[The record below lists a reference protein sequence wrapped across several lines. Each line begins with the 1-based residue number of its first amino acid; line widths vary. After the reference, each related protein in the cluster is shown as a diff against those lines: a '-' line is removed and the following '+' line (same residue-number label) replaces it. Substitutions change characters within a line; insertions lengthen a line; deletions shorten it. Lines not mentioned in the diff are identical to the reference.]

1 LRDFELPI
9 QEELDKMDV
18 QERMNV
24 FRRYFAF
31 SRHNRLIIQQ
41 SLIMSALDA
50 SYISKVKEI
59 ENAQKK
65 DFFDTLKN
73 IKSYGY
79 LDDFLIAVKEEIQAL
94 QKITDTYEKRM
105 NQLKSSS

>member
-1 LRDFELPI
+1 MRGFELPRR
-9 QEELDKMDV
+9 EELDKMDF

-31 SRHNRLIIQQ
+31 SRYSRLIIQQ
-41 SLIMSALDA
+41 SLIISALDA
-50 SYISKVKEI
+50 SYISKVKEV

-65 DFFDTLKN
+65 EFFDILKK

-79 LDDFLIAVKEEIQAL
+79 LDDFLIAVKEEIQAI
-94 QKITDTYEKRM
+94 QKITDAYEKRM
-105 NQLKSSS
+105 NLLK

>member
-1 LRDFELPI
+1 MPR
-9 QEELDKMDV
+9 QEELDKMDF

-31 SRHNRLIIQQ
+31 SRYSRLIIQ
-41 SLIMSALDA
+41 SLIISALDA
-50 SYISKVKEI
+50 SYISKVKEV

-65 DFFDTLKN
+65 EFFDILKK

-79 LDDFLIAVKEEIQAL
+79 LDDFLIAVKEEIQAI
-94 QKITDTYEKRM
+94 QKITDAYEKRM
-105 NQLKSSS
+105 NLLK

>member
-1 LRDFELPI
+1 MPR
-9 QEELDKMDV
+9 QEELDKMDF

-31 SRHNRLIIQQ
+31 SRYSRLIIQ
-41 SLIMSALDA
+41 SLIISALDA
-50 SYISKVKEI
+50 SYISKVKEV

-65 DFFDTLKN
+65 EFFDILKK

-94 QKITDTYEKRM
+94 QKITDAYEKRM
-105 NQLKSSS
+105 NLLK

>member
-1 LRDFELPI
+1 MRGFELPR
-9 QEELDKMDV
+9 QEELDKMDF

-31 SRHNRLIIQQ
+31 SRYSRLIIQ
-41 SLIMSALDA
+41 SLIISALDA
-50 SYISKVKEI
+50 SYISKVKEV

-65 DFFDTLKN
+65 EFIDILKK

-79 LDDFLIAVKEEIQAL
+79 LDDFLIAVKEEIQAI
-94 QKITDTYEKRM
+94 QKITDAYEKRM
-105 NQLKSSS
+105 N

>member
-1 LRDFELPI
+1 MRGFELPR
-9 QEELDKMDV
+9 QEELDKMDF
-18 QERMNV
+18 QARMNV

-31 SRHNRLIIQQ
+31 SRYSRLIIQ
-41 SLIMSALDA
+41 SLIISALDA
-50 SYISKVKEI
+50 SYISKVKEV

-65 DFFDTLKN
+65 EFFDILKK

-94 QKITDTYEKRM
+94 QKITDAYEKRM
-105 NQLKSSS
+105 NLLK

>member
-1 LRDFELPI
+1 MPR
-9 QEELDKMDV
+9 QEELDKMDF

-31 SRHNRLIIQQ
+31 SRYSRLIIQ
-41 SLIMSALDA
+41 SLIISALDA
-50 SYISKVKEI
+50 SYISKVKEV

-65 DFFDTLKN
+65 EFIDILKK

-94 QKITDTYEKRM
+94 QKITDAYEKRM
-105 NQLKSSS
+105 NLLK

>member
-1 LRDFELPI
+1 MRGFELPR
-9 QEELDKMDV
+9 QEELDKMDF

-31 SRHNRLIIQQ
+31 SRYSRLIIQ
-41 SLIMSALDA
+41 SLIISALDA
-50 SYISKVKEI
+50 SYISKVKEV

-65 DFFDTLKN
+65 EFIDILKK

-94 QKITDTYEKRM
+94 QKITDAYEKRM
-105 NQLKSSS
+105 NLLK